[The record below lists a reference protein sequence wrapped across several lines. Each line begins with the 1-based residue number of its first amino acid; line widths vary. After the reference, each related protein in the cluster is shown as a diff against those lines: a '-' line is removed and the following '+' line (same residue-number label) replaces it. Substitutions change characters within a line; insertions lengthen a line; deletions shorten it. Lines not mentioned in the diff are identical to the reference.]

1 MNDINEKIYCSEI
14 ISKAKSKYR
23 KSYYTFVGLNVAL
36 IVITALTII
45 LNLFAMRYNPY
56 PQQTMIYFVLLAVFA
71 VIISFISSVQ
81 TFLSI
86 KDQKTSIGNNIYL
99 NEQIIERIQNK
110 EIITRDDIDDILN
123 TF

>member
-14 ISKAKSKYR
+14 ISKSKSKYR

-56 PQQTMIYFVLLAVFA
+56 PQQTMIYFVLLAIFA

-110 EIITRDDIDDILN
+110 DIITRDDIDDILN